1 MISSESAARIKPCES
16 PLNHPSERLW
26 QESLNSIGGI
36 GCLKLDAEVFFNVF
50 VHVSLIPS
58 VGQCLAQVFCRGSE
72 ESGEIDHLVGH
83 AAVYNYVCSIYEV
96 VAGQGEEDAD
106 PGNVL
111 GCAHPS

>member
-36 GCLKLDAEVFFNVF
+36 GYLKFDAEVFFNVF
-50 VHVSLIPS
+50 VHVSPIPS

-72 ESGEIDHLVGH
+72 ESGEIDHLAGH

-96 VAGQGEEDAD
+96 VARQGEEDAD